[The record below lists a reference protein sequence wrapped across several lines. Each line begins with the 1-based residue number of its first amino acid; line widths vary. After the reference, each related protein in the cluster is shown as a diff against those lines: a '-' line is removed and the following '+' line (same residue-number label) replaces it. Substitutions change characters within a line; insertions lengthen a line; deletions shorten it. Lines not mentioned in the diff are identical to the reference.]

1 MEAAMT
7 PIRTT
12 LVAAAITA
20 ALAAPAA
27 AGGSVSLSFNPQ
39 NQQQTRLLQSGL
51 AIYAITQ
58 DIKGS
63 ASVRQKGKNNNG
75 AVVQNGGGNLGIV
88 HQEGRGH
95 SGTVEQ
101 AGNGNAYG
109 VFQFGK
115 RTDAA
120 VTQRGNGNAGALFQ
134 WGW

>member
-1 MEAAMT
+1 MT
-7 PIRTT
+7 PIRTM
-12 LVAAAITA
+12 
-20 ALAAPAA
+20 LAATAISAVLALPAA
-27 AGGSVSLSFNPQ
+27 AGGSISLSVNPQ
-39 NQQQTRLLQSGL
+39 TQQQTRLVQSGL
-51 AIYAITQ
+51 AIYALTQ
-58 DIKGS
+58 GIKGS

-75 AVVQNGGGNLGIV
+75 AVVQSGGGNLGVV

-95 SGTVEQ
+95 SGTLEQ

-120 VTQRGNGNAGALFQ
+120 VTQRGNGNAGAVFQ